1 MPGSK
6 YPVGSGGWLLREL
19 KGAKPFD
26 KSVIF
31 SLKII
36 YLGTR
41 AVLKLFLGKE
51 EREKFC
57 LKYRINFYDFLYRA
71 IEFLRLDNSVLVVFT
86 SPKYGHKF
94 YSRITRKVNNLLIHD
109 VYASM
114 TDHEEEV
121 LEQFSPNIGDI
132 VVDVGAAFGF
142 YTIMSSKKVG
152 QHGKVVAIEPQ
163 PDIFGILNKNINLNK
178 LTNVIT
184 LNYAI
189 SSKKSTLRLYST
201 YSTIPERAGQSLES
215 YIEVSADTLDN
226 LLGQLD
232 IHEVNWIKVDVEGA
246 ELEVLKGAAGILS
259 KSREISILVEVH
271 SPDLVKPI
279 LELSKS
285 YHLTVQ
291 FEKTYEGGNKHLLL
305 RRINNVK

>member
-1 MPGSK
+1 MSGSK

-19 KGAKPFD
+19 KGANPFD
-26 KSVIF
+26 KSVLF

-36 YLGTR
+36 YIGTR

-51 EREKFC
+51 KREKFC

-71 IEFLRLDNSVLVVFT
+71 IEFLRLDDSVLVVFT
-86 SPKYGHKF
+86 SPKYGYKF

-109 VYASM
+109 VYTSM

-121 LEQFSPNIGDI
+121 LEQFSPNMGDI

-142 YTIMSSKKVG
+142 YTIMSSTKVG
-152 QHGKVVAIEPQ
+152 EHGKVVAIEPQ
-163 PDIFGILNKNINLNK
+163 PDIFGMLNRNINLNK
-178 LTNVIT
+178 LANVIT

-189 SSKKSTLRLYST
+189 SSKTSTLRLYST

-246 ELEVLKGAAGILS
+246 ELEVLKGAVGILS

-305 RRINNVK
+305 RRINNYK